1 MGQKMVPGRISP
13 TQIYGSFWLFANVV
27 ILFVCYSTLFIPRY
41 LKQTQRAAVVA
52 AENNGAEVKT
62 ISLERILVCSCGLAI
77 AVIIGQGWEFA
88 LQFVERTARFLLA
101 KV

>member
-13 TQIYGSFWLFANVV
+13 AQIYGSFWLFVNVV
-27 ILFVCYSTLFIPRY
+27 ILVFATLFIPRY

-88 LQFVERTARFLLA
+88 LQFVERTALFLLA